1 MMDLGSTSYVNKAGL
16 GGSSNVGVRVNVCD
30 GNISFKIVNKSK
42 MSQIISIIKDFF
54 RNSKGYFNEFRLKM
68 LFKQHGI
75 EVDVDVIPS
84 IDINVNN
91 AGITEQQYLMIAMF
105 KLEKYQTYDIQLFKE
120 EEIA

>member
-1 MMDLGSTSYVNKAGL
+1 
-16 GGSSNVGVRVNVCD
+16 
-30 GNISFKIVNKSK
+30 
-42 MSQIISIIKDFF
+42 
-54 RNSKGYFNEFRLKM
+54 M

-75 EVDVDVIPS
+75 EVGVDVIPS